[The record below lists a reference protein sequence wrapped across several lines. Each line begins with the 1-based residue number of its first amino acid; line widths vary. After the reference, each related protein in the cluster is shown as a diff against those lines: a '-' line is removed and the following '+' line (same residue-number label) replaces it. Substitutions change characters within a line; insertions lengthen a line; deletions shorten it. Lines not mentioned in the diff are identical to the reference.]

1 MNILRRHADAEVHTR
16 AAIAIDPKRHNAHK
30 NLGLALAG
38 QGRLGEAA
46 HCLLEADR
54 RCPPDTRARG
64 HLTELLADNPELL
77 EADPILAT
85 ACRDRRIRPGP
96 VGRA

>member
-1 MNILRRHADAEVHTR
+1 MAEICCR
-16 AAIAIDPKRHNAHK
+16 AAIALDPARHNTHK

-38 QGRLGEAA
+38 QGRHVEAA
-46 HCLLEADR
+46 RCLLEADR

-64 HLTELLADNPELL
+64 HLTLRLAENPNIL
-77 EADPILAT
+77 EADPALAT
-85 ACRDRRIRPGP
+85 ACRERGIRPGP